1 MPVSSD
7 AKLYIKS
14 VTVAL
19 LGAVAAALGIV
30 AVGFFG
36 DYFKANPYYA
46 PILITDSLGIDV
58 FGAIVPIIV
67 GLICAGLF
75 FGLHFSLK
83 KFGVALAASVV
94 LAFLLTRLT
103 DEGLVGYPLLFAI
116 ATAVVMVALNYYSN
130 PFANPQKKFLPS
142 LLLALICVPISLI
155 VVDLAYSTFFPNS
168 VLGGNGLTDG
178 ILISTLYAPFALTV
192 ALSVAS
198 YVSETVLLIKKQQV
212 ASKKR
217 LGT

>member
-14 VTVAL
+14 VVVAL

-58 FGAIVPIIV
+58 FGAIVPVFV
-67 GLICAGLF
+67 GLVCAGLLF
-75 FGLHFSLK
+75 CLRFSLK
-83 KFGVALAASVV
+83 KYIAALAASVV
-94 LAFLLTRLT
+94 LAFVLSRLT

-116 ATAVVMVALNYYSN
+116 TTAVVIVALNYYSK
-130 PFANPQKKFLPS
+130 PFTNLKKILTSF
-142 LLLALICVPISLI
+142 LLALSCVPIALI
-155 VVDLAYSTFFPNS
+155 MLDLAYSTVFPNA

-178 ILISTLYAPFALTV
+178 ILISTLYAPFALTG
-192 ALSVAS
+192 ALSVVS
-198 YVSETVLLIKKQQV
+198 YVSETVLLIKKQQA
-212 ASKKR
+212 ASKKQQV
-217 LGT
+217 T